1 MKRIVGMIKI
11 SAVSLGGYKELM
23 RMKRIL
29 EFSRLAN
36 SNE

>member
-11 SAVSLGGYKELM
+11 SAVSLGDKELM